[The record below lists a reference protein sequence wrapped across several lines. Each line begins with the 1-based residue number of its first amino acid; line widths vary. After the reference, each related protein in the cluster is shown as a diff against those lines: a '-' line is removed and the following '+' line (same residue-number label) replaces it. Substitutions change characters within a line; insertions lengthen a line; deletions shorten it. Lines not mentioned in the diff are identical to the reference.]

1 MVLSV
6 QTGSEK
12 EKMIFIDTSAFVA
25 LRNPADPNH
34 KKALKFS
41 LKLEAAQSQLLT
53 SNYVLA
59 ETYTVISQKVGKP
72 QAISFKEDFDPSIQ
86 ITRVD
91 ENLEEVA
98 WKIFKDIRSK
108 NVSFIDC
115 TSFAVMRNLSIK
127 HVFAFDDDFKRL
139 GFSLLT

>member
-1 MVLSV
+1 
-6 QTGSEK
+6 
-12 EKMIFIDTSAFVA
+12 MIFIDTSAFVA

-86 ITRVD
+86 TTRVD

-98 WKIFKDIRSK
+98 WKIFKEIESK
-108 NVSFIDC
+108 NVSYVDC
-115 TSFAVMRNLSIK
+115 TSFAIMKTFNIK
-127 HVFAFDDDFKRL
+127 QAFSFDEDFKRL

>member
-1 MVLSV
+1 
-6 QTGSEK
+6 
-12 EKMIFIDTSAFVA
+12 MIFIDTSAFVA

-34 KKALKFS
+34 KKALKLS
-41 LKLEAAQSQLLT
+41 LNLETAQARLLT
-53 SNYVLA
+53 SNYILA

-91 ENLEEVA
+91 ENLEEMA
-98 WKIFKDIRSK
+98 WEIFKEIKSK
-108 NVSFIDC
+108 NISYVDC
-115 TSFAVMRNLSIK
+115 TSFAIMRTFNIK
-127 HVFAFDDDFKRL
+127 QAFAFDDDFKKA